1 MNNKHS
7 YLINE
12 NMKIPSKR
20 SFYFIYLFYSIQA
33 LQNAKK
39 TENVTK
45 VFKNIFLKQNINFH
59 SIKSIMV

>member
-1 MNNKHS
+1 MKNKHS

-12 NMKIPSKR
+12 NMKIPYKR

-45 VFKNIFLKQNINFH
+45 VFKNIFLNKVLIFIQL
-59 SIKSIMV
+59 KV